1 MHLYCAAC
9 NSINRVPH
17 ERLTDGPVCGRCK
30 VPLVAAEPA
39 ILDDANLRPF
49 LDESDLPV
57 VIDFWAEWCGPC
69 KMMAPHF
76 AAASRDM
83 PTVRFA
89 KVDTEAAPRT
99 SAGFGIRSIP
109 TLILFNRGREVA
121 RVSGAM
127 PAGELK
133 RWVAQHLPPGP

>member
-76 AAASRDM
+76 AATSRDM
-83 PTVRFA
+83 PTVRRARAPASAFA
-89 KVDTEAAPRT
+89 AFR
-99 SAGFGIRSIP
+99 
-109 TLILFNRGREVA
+109 
-121 RVSGAM
+121 
-127 PAGELK
+127 
-133 RWVAQHLPPGP
+133 H